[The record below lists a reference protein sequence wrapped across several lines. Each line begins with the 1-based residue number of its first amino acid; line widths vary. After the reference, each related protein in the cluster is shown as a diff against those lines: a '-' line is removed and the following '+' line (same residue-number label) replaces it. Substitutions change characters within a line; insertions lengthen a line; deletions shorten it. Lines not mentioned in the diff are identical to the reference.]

1 MKPTERSGSFFHQ
14 GGNQMRFVL
23 EVECDND
30 AFATDLA
37 GTLGAIIRTCAG
49 EVEAG
54 VFHGKLRDPNGNKV
68 AEYHLTHA
76 LEEDAA

>member
-1 MKPTERSGSFFHQ
+1 MK
-14 GGNQMRFVL
+14 FVL

-37 GTLGAIIRTCAG
+37 GTLGAIIGTCADQ
-49 EVEAG
+49 VEAG
-54 VFHGKLRDPNGNKV
+54 IFHGTLRDPNGNTV

-76 LEEDAA
+76 PEEDAA

>member
-1 MKPTERSGSFFHQ
+1 
-14 GGNQMRFVL
+14 MRFVL

-54 VFHGKLRDPNGNKV
+54 VFHGKLRDPNGNTV